1 MQDEHHYADYQ
12 QDVNDACGNV
22 KSEEPKQ
29 PENDQ
34 NRGD

>member
-12 QDVNDACGNV
+12 QDVNEAGGNV
-22 KSEEPKQ
+22 KSEKAEQ

-34 NRGD
+34 NSGD